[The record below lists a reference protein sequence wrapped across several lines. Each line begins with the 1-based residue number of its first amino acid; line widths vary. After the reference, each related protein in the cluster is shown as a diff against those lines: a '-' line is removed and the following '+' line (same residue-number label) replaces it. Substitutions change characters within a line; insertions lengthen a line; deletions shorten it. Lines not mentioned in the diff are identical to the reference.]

1 MTLASQ
7 AAAPPSPFWPA
18 GVPHHV
24 GPLPR
29 SLGAALRQSASRR
42 PDHAALVFYGTEISY
57 ADLLARV
64 ERLAAFLQ
72 HRCGVRKGDRV
83 LLDMQNSP
91 HFVIGYQAIARA
103 GGVVVPVN
111 PMNTANELA
120 YLCADSDARAALVGA
135 ELLDR
140 FAALM
145 PAPLGHVIV
154 ACYGDEVADPAPFP
168 LPAVMAECVLPRVLP
183 PGAIAWAEALAETR
197 PPLPDDAGPDD
208 LCVMPYTSGTTGKP
222 KACEHTHATTL
233 FTAVAQAQWYA
244 YDDDTVV
251 TGFMPMFH
259 VAGMQVS
266 LNGGIVAGATVVI
279 MARWDRDLI
288 SPLFLRYGVTLWS
301 AAPTMV
307 VDVLAAPGFDERAF
321 ATLRILT
328 GGGATMPEAVAEQLW
343 RRWGLR
349 FVEGYGLSETIA
361 ATHLN
366 PPARPKPQCMGI
378 PIQDTASRI
387 IDPATLVEMPVG
399 EVGEIIIAGPQVM
412 RGYWKRPDADAEV
425 FLDRDGL
432 RFLRTGD
439 LGRVDAEGYFYTV
452 DRLKRM
458 ISVSGFKVWPAECEA
473 TLYHHPAIQECCV
486 IAAPDPYRGETV
498 KAFVVLRP
506 GAVLDAAALI
516 EWSRGVMAAYKAP
529 RLVEFVTALPRSGSN
544 KIDWRRLQDKEWG
557 R

>member
-1 MTLASQ
+1 MTHLAE
-7 AAAPPSPFWPA
+7 PPFWPA
-18 GVPHHV
+18 GVPQDI

-29 SLGAALRQSASRR
+29 NLGEALRRSAARR
-42 PDHAALVFYGTEISY
+42 PDHAALIFYGAQITFAE
-57 ADLLARV
+57 LLARV

-72 HRCGVRKGDRV
+72 HRCGLRKGDRV

-91 HFVIGYQAIARA
+91 HFATGFHAITRA

-111 PMNTANELA
+111 PMNMAPELA
-120 YLCADSDARAALVGA
+120 YLCQDSGARMALVGA
-135 ELLDR
+135 ELLGR
-140 FAALM
+140 FSEFM
-145 PAPLGHVIV
+145 PAPLEHVIV
-154 ACYGDEVADPAPFP
+154 ASYGDEIPQPPPFRLPPVVAESVLPTT
-168 LPAVMAECVLPRVLP
+168 LPA
-183 PGAIAWAEALAETR
+183 GAIAWAEALAEAR
-197 PPLPDDAGPDD
+197 PPRPDDTVQDD

-222 KACEHTHATTL
+222 KACVHTHASTL
-233 FTAVAQAQWYA
+233 FTAIAQAAWYR
-244 YDDDTVV
+244 YDDDSVV

-288 SPLFLRYGVTLWS
+288 SPLFTRYGVTIWS

-321 ATLRILT
+321 ETLRVLT
-328 GGGATMPEAVAEQLW
+328 GGGSTMPTAVAEQLV

-366 PPARPKPQCMGI
+366 PPDRPKPQCMGI
-378 PIQDTASRI
+378 VIQGTVSRI
-387 IDPATLVEMPVG
+387 IDPETLEELPQG
-399 EVGEIIIAGPQVM
+399 EIGEIIIAGPQVM
-412 RGYWKRPDADAEV
+412 RGYWNRPESDAEV
-425 FLDRDGL
+425 FIHRDGL

-439 LGRVDAEGYFYTV
+439 LGRVDEEGYFYTV

-458 ISVSGFKVWPAECEA
+458 ISVSGYKVWPAECEA
-473 TLYHHPAIQECCV
+473 ALYHHPSIQECCV
-486 IAAPDPYRGETV
+486 IAAPDSYRGETV

-506 GAVLDAAALI
+506 GEALDAPSLM
-516 EWSRGVMAAYKAP
+516 EWARGVMAAYKVP
-529 RLVEFVTALPRSGSN
+529 RLVEFVESLPRSGTN
-544 KIDWRRLQDKEWG
+544 KIDWRSLQATEWEKAG
-557 R
+557 A

>member
-1 MTLASQ
+1 MTQ
-7 AAAPPSPFWPA
+7 QPEPPFWPA
-18 GVPHHV
+18 GVPQDV

-29 SLGAALRQSASRR
+29 NLGEALRASAARR
-42 PDHAALVFYGTEISY
+42 PSHPALVFYGAEMSF
-57 ADLLARV
+57 ADLLRRV
-64 ERLAAFLQ
+64 EALAGFLQ
-72 HRCGVRKGDRV
+72 HRCGLLKGDRV
-83 LLDMQNSP
+83 MLDMQNSP
-91 HFVIGYQAIARA
+91 HFVIGFHAIARA

-111 PMNTANELA
+111 PMNMAPELA
-120 YLCADSDARAALVGA
+120 YLCQDSGARIALVGA

-145 PAPLGHVIV
+145 PAPLRHVIL
-154 ACYGDEVADPAPFP
+154 ASYADEMPQPPPFR
-168 LPAVMAECVLPRVLP
+168 LPPVMAESVLPAQLP
-183 PGAIAWAEALAETR
+183 PGAVAWAEALAETL
-197 PPLPDDAGPDD
+197 PPRADDATQDD

-222 KACEHTHATTL
+222 KACAHTHATTL
-233 FTAVAQAQWYA
+233 FTAIAQAAWYR

-266 LNGGIVAGATVVI
+266 LNGGIVAGATIVI

-288 SPLFLRYGVTLWS
+288 SPLFTRYGVTVWS

-307 VDVLAAPGFDERAF
+307 VDVLAAPGFDEQAF
-321 ATLRILT
+321 KALRVLT
-328 GGGATMPEAVAEQLW
+328 GGGSTMPTAVAEQLE

-366 PPARPKPQCMGI
+366 PPDRPKPQCMGI
-378 PIQDTASRI
+378 PIQGTVSRI
-387 IDPATLVEMPVG
+387 IDPDTLVELPVG
-399 EVGEIIIAGPQVM
+399 EVGEIIIAGPQIM
-412 RGYWKRPDADAEV
+412 RGYWNRPDADAEA
-425 FLDRDGL
+425 FLQRDGR

-439 LGRVDAEGYFYTV
+439 LGRVDEEGYFYTV

-458 ISVSGFKVWPAECEA
+458 ISVSGYKVWPAECEA

-486 IAAPDPYRGETV
+486 IAAPDSYRGETV

-506 GAVLDAAALI
+506 GASLDAAGLI
-516 EWSRGVMAAYKAP
+516 AWARGVMAAYKAP
-529 RLVEFVTALPRSGSN
+529 RLVEFVDSLPRSGTN
-544 KIDWRRLQDKEWG
+544 KIDWRSLQVAEWEKAG
-557 R
+557 A

>member
-1 MTLASQ
+1 MTQ
-7 AAAPPSPFWPA
+7 QPEPPFWPV
-18 GVPHHV
+18 GVPHDV

-29 SLGAALRQSASRR
+29 NLGEALRHSAARR
-42 PDHAALVFYGTEISY
+42 PTHPALVFYGVETTFAE
-57 ADLLARV
+57 LLHRV

-72 HRCGVRKGDRV
+72 HRCGLLKGDRV

-91 HFVIGYQAIARA
+91 QFAVGFHAIARA

-111 PMNTANELA
+111 PMNMAPELA
-120 YLCADSDARAALVGA
+120 YLCQDSGARIALIGA

-140 FAALM
+140 FASLM
-145 PAPLGHVIV
+145 SAPLEHVVV
-154 ACYGDEVADPAPFP
+154 ASYGDDIPQPPPFRLPPAMAESV
-168 LPAVMAECVLPRVLP
+168 LPARLPKGAVSWAQAQAETLP
-183 PGAIAWAEALAETR
+183 PRL
-197 PPLPDDAGPDD
+197 DDTTQED

-222 KACEHTHATTL
+222 KACAHTHATTL
-233 FTAVAQAQWYA
+233 FTAIAQAAWYR

-279 MARWDRDLI
+279 MARWDRELI
-288 SPLFLRYGVTLWS
+288 SPLFTRYGVTVWS

-307 VDVLAAPGFDERAF
+307 VDVLAAPGFDEQAF
-321 ATLRILT
+321 STLRVLT
-328 GGGATMPEAVAEQLW
+328 GGGSTMPTAVAEQLE

-366 PPARPKPQCMGI
+366 PPDRPKPQCMGI
-378 PIQDTASRI
+378 VIQGTVSRI
-387 IDPATLVEMPVG
+387 IDPETLEELPTG
-399 EVGEIIIAGPQVM
+399 EVGEIIIAGPQIM
-412 RGYWKRPDADAEV
+412 RGYWNRPEADAEA
-425 FLDRDGL
+425 FLHRDGL

-439 LGRVDAEGYFYTV
+439 LGRVDEEGYFYTV

-458 ISVSGFKVWPAECEA
+458 ISVSGYKVWPAECEA

-486 IAAPDPYRGETV
+486 IAAPDSYRGETV

-506 GAVLDAAALI
+506 GARLDAAGLMA
-516 EWSRGVMAAYKAP
+516 WARGVMAAYKVP
-529 RLVEFVTALPRSGSN
+529 RLVEFVDSLPRSGTN
-544 KIDWRRLQDKEWG
+544 KIDWRSLQLAEWEKAG
-557 R
+557 A

>member
-1 MTLASQ
+1 MTQ
-7 AAAPPSPFWPA
+7 QPEPPFWPA
-18 GVPHHV
+18 GVPHDI

-29 SLGAALRQSASRR
+29 NLGEALRHSAARR
-42 PDHAALVFYGTEISY
+42 PTHPALVFYGVEITF
-57 ADLLARV
+57 AELLHRV

-72 HRCGVRKGDRV
+72 HRCGLLKGDRV

-91 HFVIGYQAIARA
+91 QFAVGFHAITRA

-111 PMNTANELA
+111 PMNMAPELA
-120 YLCADSDARAALVGA
+120 YLCQDSGARIALIGA

-140 FAALM
+140 FASLM
-145 PAPLGHVIV
+145 PAPLEHVV
-154 ACYGDEVADPAPFP
+154 VSSYGDGIPQPPPFR
-168 LPAVMAECVLPRVLP
+168 LPPVMAARVLP
-183 PGAIAWAEALAETR
+183 ARLSQGAVSWAEAQAETL
-197 PPLPDDAGPDD
+197 PPRPDDTTQDD

-222 KACEHTHATTL
+222 KACAHTHATTL
-233 FTAVAQAQWYA
+233 FTAIAQAAWYR

-279 MARWDRDLI
+279 MARWDRELI
-288 SPLFLRYGVTLWS
+288 SPLFTRYGVTVWS

-321 ATLRILT
+321 STLRVLT
-328 GGGATMPEAVAEQLW
+328 GGGSTMPTAVAEQLE

-366 PPARPKPQCMGI
+366 PPDRPKPQCMGI
-378 PIQDTASRI
+378 VIQGTVSHI
-387 IDPATLVEMPVG
+387 INPETLEELPTG
-399 EVGEIIIAGPQVM
+399 EVGEIIIAGPQIM
-412 RGYWKRPDADAEV
+412 RGYWNRPEADAEA
-425 FLDRDGL
+425 FLHRDGL

-439 LGRVDAEGYFYTV
+439 LGRVDEEGYFYTV

-458 ISVSGFKVWPAECEA
+458 ISVSGYKVWPAECEA

-486 IAAPDPYRGETV
+486 IAAPDSYRGETV

-506 GAVLDAAALI
+506 GARLDAAGLMA
-516 EWSRGVMAAYKAP
+516 WARGVMAAYKVP
-529 RLVEFVTALPRSGSN
+529 RLVEFVDSLPRSGTN
-544 KIDWRRLQDKEWG
+544 KIDWRSLQLAEWEKAG
-557 R
+557 A